1 MKGKSPMM
9 KALIGKQN
17 NLPEQLKAKILAS
30 PESPA
35 KMKKSPAKATSKGAK
50 NLLKAV
56 PNKKAYEKLSDIN
69 KKGFDRAAKKAGL
82 PTKKSPT
89 RMMGKDPSKKKTK
102 MLKGTTVFGKEV
114 TKKGV
119 RRVAEAV
126 ATGGMSEVARKVAK
140 TDIGKKVKKGV
151 KETYRSMKKVVKT
164 ATNSGALQAG
174 GPRKKKVTAKNTKAV
189 KKRAVRKG
197 AAEGLVGSMTQ
208 SMTKGPVEKKY
219 TKKLG
224 KKAKAPVK
232 PTKKATKSKTKKAL
246 PDYKKDHTAREKL
259 IDTMSPSSGSSGRG
273 TLIGNQ
279 RARQARN
286 KKKFQKK
293 F

>member
-1 MKGKSPMM
+1 MYTPFKMKGKSPMM

-35 KMKKSPAKATSKGAK
+35 KMKKSPAKSTSKAAK

-56 PNKKAYEKLSDIN
+56 PNKKAYEKLSDEN

-126 ATGGMSEVARKVAK
+126 ATGGMSEVAR
-140 TDIGKKVKKGV
+140 TDIGKKVKKYG
-151 KETYRSMKKVVKT
+151 KEVVGSMKKVIKT

-224 KKAKAPVK
+224 KKRI
-232 PTKKATKSKTKKAL
+232 KSKTKKQTEIERYENDHINKKTGKSLFKEKKSPAKN
-246 PDYKKDHTAREKL
+246 YKKGYYGA
-259 IDTMSPSSGSSGRG
+259 
-273 TLIGNQ
+273 
-279 RARQARN
+279 
-286 KKKFQKK
+286 
-293 F
+293 